1 MATRSR
7 IGFETASG
15 AVTHI
20 YCHFDGY
27 IEGVGLA
34 LIEEHNDV
42 NKAHSL
48 VSGGACRSIL
58 SRVVDGPREVVR
70 FSATE
75 SHRPLSRPRTPSP
88 PSFFGLEAKWSKN
101 RKTYKQDGAE
111 WYEEYQYLWDSR
123 KACWLWRRT
132 SSNEN
137 WKRLDTA
144 VRNIKPQENR

>member
-15 AVTHI
+15 AVMHI

-48 VSGGACRSIL
+48 VSGGHCRSIL

-70 FSATE
+70 FSPTE
-75 SHRPLSRPRTPSP
+75 GHRPLG
-88 PSFFGLEAKWSKN
+88 GLEVKWSKD

>member
-34 LIEEHNDV
+34 LIEDHNDV

-58 SRVVDGPREVVR
+58 NRVVDGPREVVR
-70 FSATE
+70 FYPTE
-75 SHRPLSRPRTPSP
+75 GHRPLA
-88 PSFFGLEAKWSKN
+88 GLEAKWSKD

-111 WYEEYQYLWDSR
+111 QYEEYQYLWDSR

>member
-15 AVTHI
+15 AVMHI

-58 SRVVDGPREVVR
+58 NRDMDGPREVVR
-70 FSATE
+70 FSPTE
-75 SHRPLSRPRTPSP
+75 GHRPGPLVPRTE
-88 PSFFGLEAKWSKN
+88 GLEAKWSKD

-111 WYEEYQYLWDSR
+111 WYEEYQYLWDNR
-123 KACWLWRRT
+123 KACWLWRKV
-132 SSNEN
+132 SGGN
-137 WKRLDTA
+137 WKRVDIAL
-144 VRNIKPQENR
+144 RNSDNQENG